1 MPTVILYCHA
11 FTHTYTHTAELTP
24 FTTYSVA
31 VAALTS
37 EGQGPDSAV
46 ETNMTFQGCEGIHL
60 ITYIVCLYA
69 RTTGQVVM
77 QCDIVHLSTAVPTMP
92 SHLTVDDCDNNFIT
106 LSWLPPETPNGIVD
120 LYRVTYQGF
129 KDDYLT
135 EVYVNVHIQS
145 HNEIIP
151 AVIITIIILK
161 VISLLYMKIQDIT
174 PLVKCSI
181 YM

>member
-1 MPTVILYCHA
+1 M
-11 FTHTYTHTAELTP
+11 
-24 FTTYSVA
+24 A

-60 ITYIVCLYA
+60 MTYIVFLYA

-77 QCDIVHLSTAVPTMP
+77 QCDIVHLSTAVPTVP
-92 SHLTVDDCDNNFIT
+92 SHLTVDDCDHNFIT

-129 KDDYLT
+129 KNDYLT

-161 VISLLYMKIQDIT
+161 VISLKIAVHEDT
-174 PLVKCSI
+174 RYNTTCEV
-181 YM
+181 